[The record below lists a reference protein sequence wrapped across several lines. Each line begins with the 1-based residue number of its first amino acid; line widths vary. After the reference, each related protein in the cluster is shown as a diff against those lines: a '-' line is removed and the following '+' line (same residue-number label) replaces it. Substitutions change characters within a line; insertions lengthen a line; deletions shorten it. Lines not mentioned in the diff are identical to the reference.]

1 MNNKDS
7 TTESENNRQMK
18 VFLPNKLLECLP
30 RTSTLP
36 KERLRWNTNEEIASY
51 LISFDRHEEWL
62 SCTLKTRP
70 QNGSIFLYNRKKVQ
84 YRKDGYCWKKRK
96 DGKTTREDHMKLK
109 VQGTECLYGCYVH
122 SSIVPTFHR
131 RCYWLLQNPDIVLVH
146 YLNVPSV
153 EDSGKACGP
162 VLCAV
167 TDRRDGLRWSRDE
180 LISQLKPMFHSMKW
194 SCGNGAELSIEQL
207 VQQILESQ
215 QTKPQPR
222 THTCLCNHGSPGV
235 NIPHRCNS
243 TKHRIISPKLPSR
256 PSPYPALT
264 EVQNLTNESSGGGA
278 SREAGVGEASSG
290 GVGSERAPP
299 PVRPGGSSPAVA
311 ADNGNMSSPS
321 SSSSSSSPPQTQRA
335 ATIALSNGNGFYS
348 DQRSGLATVALP
360 QNAVI
365 VMTTTALGRGGE
377 ESKGE
382 LGSTHL
388 SLTHAGGRIVLSP
401 VPPKPDTPSPPT
413 AASPPSPAPPPHS
426 VSPNQGVATL
436 SLTLLP
442 SPVIGGLLLT
452 DRIISDAPGTLLRP
466 PSPSPAL
473 MAPPPPV
480 TDSAPVAGHAPSPSA
495 PLPFDPDSFL
505 NSPKQGQTYG
515 GSSLT
520 PPNQANNSTP
530 SCQTPPPSSSPQPPS
545 LALSLSPT
553 SPPSSLSSLSPP
565 TSTPSSS
572 SLSPSLSFSLSP
584 SCPAPSLPPLCLDS
598 SLGLDSLTR
607 PLSPALGEQGASSPL
622 DVAHQSSASRYPD
635 ADGQALLIGRE
646 NAAPPSLLSLSQL
659 QANQLLPSQHSS
671 TNQQAS
677 QLSGSQLQLNQI
689 IPNQLSPKQ
698 RQTNQLPADGERAE
712 FRPNEV
718 QSDLLVTHPQR
729 PPVRGLRHSLSQ
741 PALFTHSDTHANTH
755 SHAHTHAGNVS
766 PVRVKEEQSP
776 PINAAILQELEPDE
790 TPMDTAHSSD
800 PAHPGDEEAELS
812 FDSTFPD
819 LISEL
824 ITEETSTPP
833 TQAPPA
839 FPVRYMVP
847 PQPMPSTSYLPYSL
861 LTPSHTH
868 SHAQP
873 HTHSGPPEET
883 PRLASITDFSPEWSY
898 PEGGVKVLITGPW
911 SEVSGRYSCMF
922 DQSTVP
928 ASLIQPGVLRCYCP
942 AHEAGLVALRV
953 MKDLDAV
960 SSSVLFEYRARNAA
974 SLPSSQLDWLS
985 LDDNQFR
992 MSILERLEQMERRMA
1007 EMANN
1012 NQQQHQQQQIH
1023 QQRLSRQQSLP
1034 ASPPRLTPE
1043 NQSGPWFERRII
1055 SVCERMM
1062 MGGRWGGSGGERLT
1076 HSIRHRGMT
1085 LLHLAAAQGY
1095 TQLIHTL
1102 IQWRTVSAD
1111 SLDLEQEV
1119 DPLNVDHFS
1128 CTPLMWACALGHQSA
1143 AVLLYRWSSVA
1154 LGIPDSLGRLP
1165 LAVARS
1171 RGHTR
1176 LARCIEELHTL
1187 TQAQEFTHTHTHTLS
1202 LDTSPPPQIPLSPLS
1217 TSPDTGLSS
1226 SSSIPSPSDPPS
1238 PSPSSA
1244 YSSGSVPPTSPL
1256 SSPPDPMDTSSS
1268 SPSSPVSWEA
1278 VGGAESGHSPTH
1290 TQPDYTHS
1298 HTHSPFEAELL
1309 NYSENAENEDY
1320 LPAEVLQVDMATLA
1334 EQIIEATP
1342 ERIKQE
1348 EFPREAESPLRERRD
1363 NPAIHDTMPWLAPYL
1378 DTVDRCMCP
1387 TPQPP
1392 SPLSALALQRLRP
1405 PSSAAWAEFLNAS
1418 ANGRMERDF
1427 ALLTLT
1433 DSEQRELYEA
1443 ARIIQNAFRRYKGR
1457 RLKEQQDMAAAVI
1470 QRCYRKYKQYALYK
1484 KMTQAAILIQ
1494 SKFRSYYEQKKFQ
1507 QSRRAAVLIQQY
1519 YRSYKEYERLKQGP
1533 RGANTLTTKIKGS
1546 FLTKKQDQAARKI
1559 MRFLRRCRH
1568 RIKELKQS
1576 KELERR
1582 GLTT

>member
-167 TDRRDGLRWSRDE
+167 ADRRDGLRWSRDE

-264 EVQNLTNESSGGGA
+264 EVQNLTNEGSGGGA
-278 SREAGVGEASSG
+278 SREAGAGEASSG
-290 GVGSERAPP
+290 GAASERAPP
-299 PVRPGGSSPAVA
+299 SVRPGGSSPAVT
-311 ADNGNMSSPS
+311 ADNGNMSSP

-335 ATIALSNGNGFYS
+335 ATIALSNGNSFYS

-365 VMTTTALGRGGE
+365 VMTTAALGRGAE

-426 VSPNQGVATL
+426 VSPSQGVATL
-436 SLTLLP
+436 SLTLLQ

-452 DRIISDAPGTLLRP
+452 DRIISDASGALLRP
-466 PSPSPAL
+466 PSPSPSL
-473 MAPPPPV
+473 MAPPPPA
-480 TDSAPVAGHAPSPSA
+480 TDSPPATGPSPSA

-520 PPNQANNSTP
+520 PPNQANN
-530 SCQTPPPSSSPQPPS
+530 
-545 LALSLSPT
+545 PT
-553 SPPSSLSSLSPP
+553 
-565 TSTPSSS
+565 
-572 SLSPSLSFSLSP
+572 
-584 SCPAPSLPPLCLDS
+584 A
-598 SLGLDSLTR
+598 
-607 PLSPALGEQGASSPL
+607 PALGEQGISSPL
-622 DVAHQSSASRYPD
+622 DAAHQRSASRYPD
-635 ADGQALLIGRE
+635 ANGQALLIGRE
-646 NAAPPSLLSLSQL
+646 NGAPPSPLSLSQL

-677 QLSGSQLQLNQI
+677 HLSGNQLQLNQT
-689 IPNQLSPKQ
+689 IPKQLSPKQ
-698 RQTNQLPADGERAE
+698 RQTNQLPANAERAE
-712 FRPNEV
+712 FRPNEA
-718 QSDLLVTHPQR
+718 QSDLLMTHPPR

-741 PALFTHSDTHANTH
+741 PALFTHSDTHTNTH
-755 SHAHTHAGNVS
+755 SHTHTHAGNAS
-766 PVRVKEEQSP
+766 PVRVKEEPSP
-776 PINAAILQELEPDE
+776 PINAAVLRELEPDE
-790 TPMDTAHSSD
+790 TPMDTANSSD
-800 PAHPGDEEAELS
+800 PTHPGGEETELS

-824 ITEETSTPP
+824 ITEETSAPP
-833 TQAPPA
+833 APAPPA

-847 PQPMPSTSYLPYSL
+847 PQPTPSTSFLPYSL
-861 LTPSHTH
+861 LTPTHTL
-868 SHAQP
+868 SHAQ
-873 HTHSGPPEET
+873 HCGPPEET

-942 AHEAGLVALRV
+942 
-953 MKDLDAV
+953 
-960 SSSVLFEYRARNAA
+960 
-974 SLPSSQLDWLS
+974 
-985 LDDNQFR
+985 
-992 MSILERLEQMERRMA
+992 
-1007 EMANN
+1007 
-1012 NQQQHQQQQIH
+1012 
-1023 QQRLSRQQSLP
+1023 
-1034 ASPPRLTPE
+1034 
-1043 NQSGPWFERRII
+1043 
-1055 SVCERMM
+1055 
-1062 MGGRWGGSGGERLT
+1062 GERK
-1076 HSIRHRGMT
+1076 
-1085 LLHLAAAQGY
+1085 
-1095 TQLIHTL
+1095 
-1102 IQWRTVSAD
+1102 
-1111 SLDLEQEV
+1111 
-1119 DPLNVDHFS
+1119 NK
-1128 CTPLMWACALGHQSA
+1128 
-1143 AVLLYRWSSVA
+1143 LY
-1154 LGIPDSLGRLP
+1154 
-1165 LAVARS
+1165 
-1171 RGHTR
+1171 
-1176 LARCIEELHTL
+1176 
-1187 TQAQEFTHTHTHTLS
+1187 
-1202 LDTSPPPQIPLSPLS
+1202 
-1217 TSPDTGLSS
+1217 
-1226 SSSIPSPSDPPS
+1226 
-1238 PSPSSA
+1238 
-1244 YSSGSVPPTSPL
+1244 
-1256 SSPPDPMDTSSS
+1256 
-1268 SPSSPVSWEA
+1268 
-1278 VGGAESGHSPTH
+1278 
-1290 TQPDYTHS
+1290 
-1298 HTHSPFEAELL
+1298 
-1309 NYSENAENEDY
+1309 
-1320 LPAEVLQVDMATLA
+1320 
-1334 EQIIEATP
+1334 
-1342 ERIKQE
+1342 
-1348 EFPREAESPLRERRD
+1348 
-1363 NPAIHDTMPWLAPYL
+1363 
-1378 DTVDRCMCP
+1378 
-1387 TPQPP
+1387 
-1392 SPLSALALQRLRP
+1392 
-1405 PSSAAWAEFLNAS
+1405 
-1418 ANGRMERDF
+1418 
-1427 ALLTLT
+1427 
-1433 DSEQRELYEA
+1433 
-1443 ARIIQNAFRRYKGR
+1443 
-1457 RLKEQQDMAAAVI
+1457 
-1470 QRCYRKYKQYALYK
+1470 
-1484 KMTQAAILIQ
+1484 
-1494 SKFRSYYEQKKFQ
+1494 
-1507 QSRRAAVLIQQY
+1507 
-1519 YRSYKEYERLKQGP
+1519 
-1533 RGANTLTTKIKGS
+1533 
-1546 FLTKKQDQAARKI
+1546 
-1559 MRFLRRCRH
+1559 
-1568 RIKELKQS
+1568 
-1576 KELERR
+1576 
-1582 GLTT
+1582 